1 MELLAVFLL
10 AGIGYWILRGVKT
23 LFIIALAI
31 VIALFRLITYRKP
44 KPYYTYTRS

>member
-10 AGIGYWILRGVKT
+10 AGIGYWILRGIKAV
-23 LFIIALAI
+23 LLISLGI
-31 VIALFRLITYRKP
+31 VIAIFKLLTYRKP